1 MNKGMNEKIK
11 NDRMTNRKCTLNCKL
26 KSGNSKLI
34 NRGHGITGRI
44 DGVWSDEL
52 CMEYRKD

>member
-1 MNKGMNEKIK
+1 MNEKMK